1 MARYILLITLTPEGR
16 DKILADSNIILRAE
30 SDIAA
35 PDASILGLYAVLGSI
50 DFVAIMEADDNE
62 AAARFALELGASAG
76 LHTTTLPAISIARL
90 GAENVA
96 RAAEAE
102 IPTQRRQT

>member
-1 MARYILLITLTPEGR
+1 MARYILLITLAPEGR
-16 DKILADSNIILRAE
+16 DKVLNDSNAILRAE
-30 SDIAA
+30 SHIAA
-35 PDASILGLYAVLGSI
+35 PDARILGLYAVLGNI
-50 DFVAIMEADDNE
+50 DFVAILDADDNE
-62 AAARFALELGASAG
+62 AAARFALELGAHAG

-102 IPTQRRQT
+102 IHT